1 MMTCSVQ
8 SSKRGQT
15 EILLANKSSQPPY
28 LAANRPKTGEQN
40 SIAKRKYCVQYQHQ
54 HNFKLYKSPVKITKY
69 EEKTAGFHSDKK
81 WRSMEVN
88 TDTSLPHTRKF
99 QDVTLTTHI
108 FSSNYSNRMQLSLDR
123 KPSYPLISAATKSNN
138 LPEMSASSPLDS
150 SNPETTPSEPSR
162 PFW

>member
-1 MMTCSVQ
+1 M
-8 SSKRGQT
+8 
-15 EILLANKSSQPPY
+15 
-28 LAANRPKTGEQN
+28 
-40 SIAKRKYCVQYQHQ
+40 
-54 HNFKLYKSPVKITKY
+54 
-69 EEKTAGFHSDKK
+69 
-81 WRSMEVN
+81 N